1 LKLVALIICNFNMLK
16 ESIKRHCFLKSK
28 RRNMFYAA
36 YCFNQQMPHTYM
48 TFFTNEKHSFKALLL
63 KPSLFAEMMHP
74 IRSFSSSTSRPRLSD
89 EKINPEAYIQQYLEF
104 SQQKNPV
111 PYNSLLLEQ

>member
-1 LKLVALIICNFNMLK
+1 
-16 ESIKRHCFLKSK
+16 
-28 RRNMFYAA
+28 MFYAA

-74 IRSFSSSTSRPRLSD
+74 LRSFS
-89 EKINPEAYIQQYLEF
+89 
-104 SQQKNPV
+104 
-111 PYNSLLLEQ
+111 